1 MGKVTFRSKQAFL
14 QVSHETIFH
23 VGVVST
29 PYDGKG
35 RWIGSTEQWK
45 KTPEPPRSRDG
56 K

>member
-1 MGKVTFRSKQAFL
+1 MSKVTFRSKQAFL

-35 RWIGSTEQWK
+35 RWIGSTAEWEKLQSL
-45 KTPEPPRSRDG
+45 PDPYG